1 MHVCMSMPCIYS
13 NDRTLKAH
21 VHHLF
26 VCWFLGCLHACLLVY
41 SFVGL
46 FFLGYWSVWWYRPL
60 GCNGK
65 SWNDAGL
72 WLKQKLRSRHSWMF
86 LTEKI
91 SKLFIFSFVFFVAD
105 FSVFKLHK
113 LLKSY
118 QGVAAAHKMGVVSM
132 RENLGPIIHFL
143 FMNTNRFSFHT
154 EWLVT
159 WTLWAM
165 VYRSSKWCDHSW
177 LLCRGDTSQ
186 GIVMKW
192 TTQYGALLTSF
203 TVLHYCFMW
212 PSKLFIGNM
221 RPF

>member
-1 MHVCMSMPCIYS
+1 MASPGMMQVCDWHKDSRQLNVFKGKNKQTFYICI
-13 NDRTLKAH
+13 
-21 VHHLF
+21 
-26 VCWFLGCLHACLLVY
+26 C
-41 SFVGL
+41 
-46 FFLGYWSVWWYRPL
+46 
-60 GCNGK
+60 
-65 SWNDAGL
+65 
-72 WLKQKLRSRHSWMF
+72 
-86 LTEKI
+86 
-91 SKLFIFSFVFFVAD
+91 FFVAD

-143 FMNTNRFSFHT
+143 CMNTNRFSLHT

-203 TVLHYCFMW
+203 TVLHYCFTNVTKQTVYRKHEAILSSTKACWTDKRKREMGG
-212 PSKLFIGNM
+212 KGTIVNK
-221 RPF
+221 